1 MTYAIADTDNP
12 LGLKPS
18 DTRQLVAYWAMLQE
32 AKVVEPALLPKSLRR
47 NGRGLA

>member
-18 DTRQLVAYWAMLQE
+18 DTRQLVAYWTMLQE
-32 AKVVEPALLPKSLRR
+32 AKVVDPTLLPKSLRH